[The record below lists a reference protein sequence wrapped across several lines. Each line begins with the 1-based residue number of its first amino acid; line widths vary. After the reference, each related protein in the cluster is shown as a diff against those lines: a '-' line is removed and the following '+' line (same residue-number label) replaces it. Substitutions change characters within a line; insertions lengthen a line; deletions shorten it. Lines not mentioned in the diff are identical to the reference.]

1 MTTEPKQR
9 PIEKCQIKIGGMQ
22 CSFCVESIRK
32 AYSHMG
38 GVVDVGVSL
47 SHEEALIQ
55 YQSEKVSPIQL
66 QDTLRS
72 MGYTV
77 RDPNK
82 VRTFE
87 EEDAEIREHRNR
99 LFGAAGFTVASL
111 GFMSAMWLG
120 IHQPWFQWVML
131 SFTLTMILGVG
142 WPILKMAWASL
153 GGAS

>member
-9 PIEKCQIKIGGMQ
+9 PVEKCQIKIGGMQ

-32 AYSHMG
+32 AYSHME

-87 EEDAEIREHRNR
+87 EEDAEIREH
-99 LFGAAGFTVASL
+99 
-111 GFMSAMWLG
+111 
-120 IHQPWFQWVML
+120 P
-131 SFTLTMILGVG
+131 
-142 WPILKMAWASL
+142 
-153 GGAS
+153 

>member
-1 MTTEPKQR
+1 MTTETAQQQT
-9 PIEKCQIKIGGMQ
+9 EKCRIKIGGMQ

-32 AYSHMG
+32 AYSRTD

-47 SHEEALIQ
+47 SHEEALVQ
-55 YQSEKVSPIQL
+55 YDPEKVSPAKL

-87 EEDAEIREHRNR
+87 EEEAEIRGHRNR
-99 LFGAAGFTVASL
+99 LLVAGGFMLTSL

-120 IHQPWFQWVML
+120 MQQPWFRWVML
-131 SFTLTMILGVG
+131 SLTLTTIFGVG
-142 WPILKMAWASL
+142 
-153 GGAS
+153 